1 MVVKKTVVER
11 VIDPYVEISEEA
23 AHRISKR
30 AKIGDIVSVPVET
43 KQFGRIAAQAAKQV
57 IIQGIREAERGMIY
71 EENSTPKS
79 MRSSPASSIRSTRAP
94 AARF

>member
-1 MVVKKTVVER
+1 MVVKKTVVAR

-30 AKIGDIVSVPVET
+30 AKIGDVVSVPVET

-57 IIQGIREAERGMIY
+57 IIQGIPRGGA
-71 EENSTPKS
+71 
-79 MRSSPASSIRSTRAP
+79 RHDLRGVQLQRA
-94 AARF
+94 